1 MYEIVLDLKV
11 VLLNAILQKNES
23 NFVQSTYQMWM
34 ELEFLL
40 VQTLTKKSGHQYLEV
55 IL

>member
-1 MYEIVLDLKV
+1 MYKIVLDRKV

-23 NFVQSTYQMWM
+23 IFVQSTYQMWV
-34 ELEFLL
+34 ELEFLV